1 MESHSGIKDDK
12 TELNELRKRIEILE
26 SKLAM

>member
-1 MESHSGIKDDK
+1 MESHSVIKDDK
-12 TELNELRKRIEILE
+12 TELKELRKRIEILE